1 MRLSQQKLFD
11 QLEQRRKATTYAFR
25 PVFPERPSVHPR
37 GTLAHFADQI
47 GRTSEALI
55 AQFADAGL
63 PGLTPSLRLL
73 EEHKEQLLDYLRAKH
88 SAAAVLYEEQEPN
101 PLSLVVVQDI
111 TAEIVAHLAREPQLL
126 YQLAPRKFEELVA
139 KLLEQQGCDVTL
151 TKATRDGG
159 YDILGRVKHGPAS
172 LLFLAECKRYAPENK
187 VGVEVVRGLYGV
199 TEIQKANYGL
209 IITTSTFTR
218 DAKEE
223 TLRIGPRIQLAE
235 YDDLC
240 SWLASTSRGGA

>member
-1 MRLSQQKLFD
+1 MRRSQQKLFG
-11 QLEQRRKATTYAFR
+11 QLEQRRKATTYEFR
-25 PVFPERPSVHPR
+25 PLFPERPSIHPR

-47 GRTSEALI
+47 GGTAEALI
-55 AQFADAGL
+55 AQFAEAGL

-73 EEHKEQLLDYLRAKH
+73 EQHKEQLLDYLRAKH
-88 SAAAVLYEEQEPN
+88 SPAAVLYEEKAPD

-126 YQLAPRKFEELVA
+126 YQLAARKFEELVA
-139 KLLEQQGCDVTL
+139 KLLERQGCEVTL

-159 YDILGRVKHGPAS
+159 YDILGRVKNGPTS
-172 LLFLAECKRYAPENK
+172 LIFLAECKRYSPENK

-199 TEIQKANYGL
+199 TETKKANYGL
-209 IITTSTFTR
+209 IVTTSTFTR
-218 DAKEE
+218 DAKAE

-235 YDDLC
+235 YNDLC
-240 SWLASTSRGGA
+240 SWLASSSPSGA